1 MKHVGTHNGRTARI
15 YGSCVQ
21 GASHEREG
29 KECEDSWAGEVL
41 PDNGSIRALIAV
53 SDGLGSAL
61 YAKLGSSIAVSSALS
76 HLEANR
82 GAVFEA
88 ACHARSEL
96 YCIAQDLGISPR
108 DLACTLIVAELTPE
122 RAAVAHIGDGIVIGK
137 AEDSDEYLLISGP
150 GPSEYVNEVIPLTAD
165 DSIDSIRCT
174 EVTGITVLAT
184 ATDGC
189 QGALSTRK
197 DGNIELFT
205 PFVSPLF
212 TYFTRTPLP
221 DVGSSDLQTLLS
233 GGKVQMVSDDDKTLV
248 IAVITKETGDN
259 VLVT

>member
-1 MKHVGTHNGRTARI
+1 MKQECTHNGKTVRI

-29 KECEDSWAGEVL
+29 KECEDSWIGEVL
-41 PDNGSIRALIAV
+41 PDTESLRALIAV
-53 SDGLGSAL
+53 SDGLGSAM

-96 YCIAQDLGISPR
+96 FRVAEDLGISPR
-108 DLACTLIVAELTPE
+108 DLACTLIVADVTPKK
-122 RAAVAHIGDGIVIGK
+122 ASVAHIGDGIVIGK
-137 AEDSDEYLLISGP
+137 EGDTGEYLLISGP

-174 EVTGITVLAT
+174 EVMGISVLAV

-197 DGNIELFT
+197 DGGLEIFY
-205 PFVSPLF
+205 PFVAPLF
-212 TYFTRTPLP
+212 TYFTRTPFP
-221 DVGSSDLQTLLS
+221 DTGSSDLDTLLS
-233 GGKVQMVSDDDKTLV
+233 GEKVKMVSDDDKTLV
-248 IAVITKETGDN
+248 IAVISEEADDR
-259 VLVT
+259 VPAA